1 MSKAKALLNRET
13 FTVHL
18 EAAELG
24 IQEQVGVLH
33 RHLRKEDLPASFQYI
48 PSWDMHP
55 GKFMLDPRLDLHSG
69 EQYPDAGAP
78 GFGIFLDSAPD
89 RWGRMLMERR
99 EAAEADREDRPMKV
113 LREVDFLLGVHDL
126 TRMGA
131 LRFRKSHGT
140 NFLDDREKAAPP
152 VTSLGELADICR
164 KLEEPGVEK
173 LPEYER
179 WVSMLIAPGTSLGGA
194 RPKANFT
201 DLTGKLWFAKF
212 PSKEDRHDVGG
223 WEFLVHELARAA
235 GIWVPTSRLEK
246 FGDGYRTFCVERFDR
261 AGESRCMFVS
271 AMTLLERQDGQAGAS
286 YIDLVELISD
296 QGAQGHIKTDLA
308 QLYRRVIFN
317 VLVGNRDDHLRNHG
331 CLRDKTGWR
340 LSPAFDMNPNLY
352 KQEHA
357 LTLDG
362 NVAAPSMRAVRDTA
376 QDYYRLTRAQ
386 ADDIEKQ
393 VTDVVKKWQDHA
405 DHLNMPRF
413 EVQQMAKVFLSGL
426 QR

>member
-1 MSKAKALLNRET
+1 MTKAKTLPDRET
-13 FTVHL
+13 YDVYL

-24 IQEQVGVLH
+24 IREQVGVLH
-33 RHLRKEDLPASFQYI
+33 RNLRKDDLPASFQYA
-48 PSWDMHP
+48 PSWETHP
-55 GKFMLDPRLDLHSG
+55 GRFMLDPRLDLHSG

-99 EAAEADREDRPMKV
+99 EAAEADREGRPMKV
-113 LREVDFLLGVHDL
+113 LREVDFLLGVHDI

-131 LRFRKSHGT
+131 LRFRKVDGV

-152 VTSLGELADICR
+152 VTSLGELAEISR

-179 WVSMLIAPGTSLGGA
+179 WLSILIAPGTSLGGA

-212 PSKEDRHDVGG
+212 PSKEDRYDVGG
-223 WEFLVHELARAA
+223 WEFLVHEMARAA
-235 GIWVPTSRLEK
+235 GIWVPASRLEK
-246 FGDGYRTFCVERFDR
+246 FGNGYRTFCVERFDR
-261 AGESRCMFVS
+261 TGESRRMFVS
-271 AMTLLERQDGQAGAS
+271 AMTLLERQDGDAGAS
-286 YIDLVELISD
+286 YVDLVQLISD
-296 QGAQGHIKTDLA
+296 QGAQNHISADLE
-308 QLYRRVIFN
+308 QLYRRVVFN

-340 LSPAFDMNPNLY
+340 LAPAFDMNPNLY

-362 NVAAPSMRAVRDTA
+362 NIAAPSMRAVRDTA
-376 QDYYRLTRAQ
+376 QDFYRLTRVQ
-386 ADDIEKQ
+386 ADAIEKQ
-393 VTDVVKKWQDHA
+393 VTDVVKEWQA
-405 DHLNMPRF
+405 RAEHLNMPRF
-413 EVQQMAKVFLSGL
+413 EVQQMTKAFLSGL
-426 QR
+426 P

>member
-1 MSKAKALLNRET
+1 MSKAKALLDRET
-13 FTVHL
+13 YDVHL
-18 EAAELG
+18 AAAELG
-24 IQEQVGVLH
+24 IEEQVGILH
-33 RHLRKEDLPASFQYI
+33 RNLRKEDLPASFKYV
-48 PSWDMHP
+48 PSWEEHP

-113 LREVDFLLGVHDL
+113 LREVDFLLGVHDI

-131 LRFRKSHGT
+131 LRFRKPDGV

-152 VTSLGELADICR
+152 VTSLGELAEISL

-179 WVSMLIAPGTSLGGA
+179 WLSMLIAPGTSLGGA

-201 DLTGKLWFAKF
+201 DVTGKLWFAKF
-212 PSKEDRHDVGG
+212 PSKEDRYDVGG
-223 WEFLVHELARAA
+223 WEFLVHEMAQAA
-235 GIWVPTSRLEK
+235 GIWVPASRLEK
-246 FGDGYRTFCVERFDR
+246 FGGGYRTFCVERFDR
-261 AGESRCMFVS
+261 IGASRRMFVS
-271 AMTLLERQDGQAGAS
+271 AMTLLEQQDGHADAS
-286 YIDLVELISD
+286 YVDLVQLISD
-296 QGAQGHIKTDLA
+296 QGAQNHINADLE
-308 QLYRRVIFN
+308 QLYRRVVFN

-340 LSPAFDMNPNLY
+340 LAPAFDMNPSLY

-362 NVAAPSMRAVRDTA
+362 YVAAPSMKAVRDTA
-376 QDYYRLTRAQ
+376 QDFYRLTRAQ
-386 ADDIEKQ
+386 ADAIEKQ
-393 VTDVVKKWQDHA
+393 VMDVVSQWQSRA
-405 DHLNMPRF
+405 AQLNIPRF
-413 EVQQMAKVFLSGL
+413 EVQQMTKIFLSGL
-426 QR
+426 P

>member
-1 MSKAKALLNRET
+1 MTKAKTLPDRET
-13 FTVHL
+13 YDVYL

-24 IQEQVGVLH
+24 IREQVGVLH
-33 RHLRKEDLPASFQYI
+33 RNLRKDDLPASFQYA
-48 PSWDMHP
+48 PSWETHP
-55 GKFMLDPRLDLHSG
+55 GRFMLDPRLDLHSG

-99 EAAEADREDRPMKV
+99 EAAEADREGRPMKV
-113 LREVDFLLGVHDL
+113 LREVDFLLGVHDI

-131 LRFRKSHGT
+131 LRFRKVDGV

-152 VTSLGELADICR
+152 VTSLGELAEISR

-179 WVSMLIAPGTSLGGA
+179 WLSILIAPGTSLGGA

-212 PSKEDRHDVGG
+212 PSKEDRYDVGG
-223 WEFLVHELARAA
+223 WAFLVHEMARAA
-235 GIWVPTSRLEK
+235 GIWVPASRLEK
-246 FGDGYRTFCVERFDR
+246 FGNGYRTFCVERFDR
-261 AGESRCMFVS
+261 TGESRRMFVS
-271 AMTLLERQDGQAGAS
+271 AMTLLERQDGDAGAS
-286 YIDLVELISD
+286 YVDLVQLISD
-296 QGAQGHIKTDLA
+296 QGAQNHINADLE
-308 QLYRRVIFN
+308 QLYRRVVFN
-317 VLVGNRDDHLRNHG
+317 VMVGNRDDHLRNHG

-340 LSPAFDMNPNLY
+340 LAPAFDMNPNLY

-362 NVAAPSMRAVRDTA
+362 NIAAPSMRAVRDTA
-376 QDYYRLTRAQ
+376 QDFYRLTRVQ
-386 ADDIEKQ
+386 ADAIEKQ
-393 VTDVVKKWQDHA
+393 VTDVVKEWQA
-405 DHLNMPRF
+405 RAEHLNMPRF
-413 EVQQMAKVFLSGL
+413 EVQQMTKAFLSGL
-426 QR
+426 P

>member
-1 MSKAKALLNRET
+1 MNKFKVPPVWET
-13 FTVHL
+13 YSVHL

-24 IQEQVGVLH
+24 IQEQVGVFH
-33 RHLRKEDLPASFQYI
+33 RNLRKADLPASFQYL
-48 PSWDMHP
+48 PSWEAHP

-69 EQYPDAGAP
+69 EQYPDPGSP

-99 EAAEADREDRPMKV
+99 EAAEADREGRAMKL
-113 LREVDFLLGVHDL
+113 LREVDFLLGVHDF

-131 LRFRKSHGT
+131 LRFRQCDGA
-140 NFLDDREKAAPP
+140 NFLDDREMAAPP
-152 VTSLGELADICR
+152 VTSLGELANICR
-164 KLEEPGVEK
+164 QLEEPGVEK

-179 WVSMLIAPGTSLGGA
+179 WLSMLIAPGTSLGGA

-201 DLTGKLWFAKF
+201 DVSGQLWFAKF
-212 PSKEDRHDVGG
+212 PSKEDRYDVGG

-235 GIWVPTSRLEK
+235 GIWVPASRLEK
-246 FGDGYRTFCVERFDR
+246 FGDGPRTFCVERFDR
-261 AGESRCMFVS
+261 FGASRHLFVS

-286 YIDLVELISD
+286 YVDLAELISD
-296 QGAQGHIKTDLA
+296 QGAQSYIKTDLA
-308 QLYRRVIFN
+308 QLYRRLVFN

-340 LSPAFDMNPNLY
+340 LAPAFDMNPSLY

-362 NVAAPSMRAVRDTA
+362 NLAAPSMKAVRATA

-386 ADDIEKQ
+386 ANLIEKE
-393 VTDVVKKWQDHA
+393 VTDVVKNWQHQA
-405 DHLNMPRF
+405 DRLSMLRF
-413 EVQQMAKVFLSGL
+413 EVQQMAHVFLPSL
-426 QR
+426 A

>member
-1 MSKAKALLNRET
+1 MSKAKTLPDRET
-13 FTVHL
+13 YNVYL
-18 EAAELG
+18 EAEELG

-33 RHLRKEDLPASFQYI
+33 RNLRKEDLPASFQYV
-48 PSWDMHP
+48 PSWEKHP
-55 GKFMLDPRLDLHSG
+55 GKFMLDPRLDIHSG

-89 RWGRMLMERR
+89 RWGRMLMERL
-99 EAAEADREDRPMKV
+99 EAAEADREDRPMKI
-113 LREVDFLLGVHDL
+113 LREVDFLLGVHDI

-131 LRFRKSHGT
+131 LRFRKVNGV

-152 VTSLGELADICR
+152 VTSLGELAEISR

-179 WVSMLIAPGTSLGGA
+179 WLAMLIAPGTSLGGA

-201 DLTGKLWFAKF
+201 ELTGKLWFAKF

-223 WEFLVHELARAA
+223 WEFLVHEMAREA
-235 GIWVPTSRLEK
+235 GIWVPASRLEK

-261 AGESRCMFVS
+261 VGESRRMFVS

-286 YIDLVELISD
+286 YIDLVQLISD
-296 QGAQGHIKTDLA
+296 QGAQNHINADLE
-308 QLYRRVIFN
+308 QLYRRVVFN

-331 CLRDKTGWR
+331 CLRAKTGWR
-340 LSPAFDMNPNLY
+340 LAPAFDINPNLH

-357 LTLDG
+357 LTLNG
-362 NVAAPSMRAVRDTA
+362 NVATPNMKVVRETA
-376 QDYYRLTRAQ
+376 EDYYRLTRAQ
-386 ADDIEKQ
+386 ADVIEKQ
-393 VTDVVKKWQDHA
+393 VTNVVKQWKDRA
-405 DHLNMPRF
+405 DHLGMPRF
-413 EVQQMAKVFLSGL
+413 EVQQMAKVFLSGIT
-426 QR
+426 

>member
-1 MSKAKALLNRET
+1 MSKAKTLPDRET
-13 FTVHL
+13 YNVFL
-18 EAAELG
+18 EAEELG

-33 RHLRKEDLPASFQYI
+33 RNLRKEDLPASFQYV
-48 PSWDMHP
+48 PSWEKHP
-55 GKFMLDPRLDLHSG
+55 GKFMLDPRLDIHSG

-99 EAAEADREDRPMKV
+99 EAAEADREDRPMKM
-113 LREVDFLLGVHDL
+113 LREVDFLLGVHDI

-131 LRFRKSHGT
+131 LRFRKVNGI

-152 VTSLGELADICR
+152 VTSLGELAEISR

-179 WVSMLIAPGTSLGGA
+179 WLSILIAPGTSLGGA

-201 DLTGKLWFAKF
+201 DLSGKLWFAKF
-212 PSKEDRHDVGG
+212 PSKEDRYDVGG
-223 WEFLVHELARAA
+223 WEFLVHDMAREA
-235 GIWVPTSRLEK
+235 GIWVPASRLEK

-261 AGESRCMFVS
+261 IGESRRMFVS

-286 YIDLVELISD
+286 YVDLVQLISD
-296 QGAQGHIKTDLA
+296 QGAQNHINTDLE
-308 QLYRRVIFN
+308 QLYRRVVFN

-331 CLRDKTGWR
+331 YLREKTGWR
-340 LSPAFDMNPNLY
+340 LAPAFDMNPNLY
-352 KQEHA
+352 KHEHA

-362 NVAAPSMRAVRDTA
+362 NVAAPSMKAVRDTA

-386 ADDIEKQ
+386 ANFIEKQ
-393 VTDVVKKWQDHA
+393 VTDVVKEWQNRA
-405 DHLNMPRF
+405 DKLDLPRF
-413 EVQQMAKVFLSGL
+413 EVQQMAKVFLSGPS
-426 QR
+426 

>member
-1 MSKAKALLNRET
+1 MNKAKALLDRET
-13 FTVHL
+13 YSVFL
-18 EAAELG
+18 EADELG

-33 RHLRKEDLPASFQYI
+33 RNLRKEDLPASFQYVQ
-48 PSWDMHP
+48 SWEAHP

-78 GFGIFLDSAPD
+78 GFGIFMDSAPD

-99 EAAEADREDRPMKV
+99 EAAEADREDREMKV
-113 LREVDFLLGVHDL
+113 LREVDFLLGVHDI

-131 LRFRKSHGT
+131 LRFRKVDGG
-140 NFLDDREKAAPP
+140 NFLDDRENAAPP
-152 VTSLGELADICR
+152 VTSLGELAEISR

-179 WVSMLIAPGTSLGGA
+179 WLSILIAPGTSLGGA

-201 DLTGKLWFAKF
+201 DLSGTLWFAKF

-223 WEFLVHELARAA
+223 WEFLVHQMARDA
-235 GIWVPTSRLEK
+235 GIWVPASRLEK
-246 FGDGYRTFCVERFDR
+246 FGDGYHTFCVERFDR
-261 AGESRCMFVS
+261 IGESRRMFVS

-286 YIDLVELISD
+286 YVDLVQLISD
-296 QGAQGHIKTDLA
+296 QGARNHINSDLE
-308 QLYRRVIFN
+308 QLYRRVVFN

-340 LSPAFDMNPNLY
+340 LAPAFDMNPNLY
-352 KQEHA
+352 KHEHA

-362 NVAAPSMRAVRDTA
+362 NVAAPSMKAVRETA
-376 QDYYRLTRAQ
+376 EDFYRLTRAQ
-386 ADDIEKQ
+386 ADAIEKQ
-393 VTDVVKKWQDHA
+393 VTDVVTGWQDRA
-405 DHLNMPRF
+405 AQLNMPRF
-413 EVQQMAKVFLSGL
+413 EVQQMTKVFLSGL
-426 QR
+426 S

>member
-1 MSKAKALLNRET
+1 MSKAPARGDRET
-13 FTVHL
+13 YNVHL

-24 IQEQVGVLH
+24 IREQVGILH
-33 RHLRKEDLPASFQYI
+33 RNLRKEDLPASFQYA
-48 PSWDMHP
+48 PTWDEHP

-113 LREVDFLLGVHDL
+113 LREVDFLLGVHDV

-131 LRFRKSHGT
+131 LRFRKVDGI

-152 VTSLGELADICR
+152 AASLAELADISR
-164 KLEEPGVEK
+164 RLEEPGVEK

-179 WVSMLIAPGTSLGGA
+179 WLSILIAPGTSLGGA

-212 PSKEDRHDVGG
+212 PSMEDRYDVGG
-223 WEFLVHELARAA
+223 WEFLVHEIARAA
-235 GIWVPTSRLEK
+235 GVWVPASRLEK
-246 FGDGYRTFCVERFDR
+246 FGDGHRTFCVERFDR
-261 AGESRCMFVS
+261 LGESRRMFVS

-286 YIDLVELISD
+286 YVDLAQLISD
-296 QGAQGHIKTDLA
+296 QGAQNHINADLE
-308 QLYRRVIFN
+308 QLYRRVVFN

-331 CLRDKTGWR
+331 CLRDKTGWC
-340 LSPAFDMNPNLY
+340 LAPAFDMNPSLY

-362 NVAAPSMRAVRDTA
+362 NVAAPSMKAVRDTA
-376 QDYYRLTRAQ
+376 ADFYRLTQAQ
-386 ADDIEKQ
+386 AAAIEKQ
-393 VTDVVKKWQDHA
+393 VMDVVQEWQNRA
-405 DHLNMPRF
+405 ERLNMRRL
-413 EVQQMAKVFLSGL
+413 EVQQMAKIFLSC
-426 QR
+426 